1 MFTLA
6 KFTNGRGSSSAWVR
20 RFLLP
25 RERRTCFHCSAASG
39 LMSPTVCC
47 CRCWERP
54 LPESLFSST
63 HPSKTTKNHI
73 NKLRLPVGLHRYWAE
88 SWLLARIWSNCDANH
103 IQWALFI
110 HLFFWSK
117 TLKVQ
122 LSCSAA
128 NGGRLALNFN
138 CEDETWGSLKT
149 QCVLRQVLLNKLD
162 LAEEERYKTWMTC
175 VQKQLPA
182 SFL

>member
-25 RERRTCFHCSAASG
+25 RGRRTCFHCSAASG

-63 HPSKTTKNHI
+63 HPSKTTKKPH
-73 NKLRLPVGLHRYWAE
+73 KQATSA
-88 SWLLARIWSNCDANH
+88 SWPA
-103 IQWALFI
+103 
-110 HLFFWSK
+110 
-117 TLKVQ
+117 
-122 LSCSAA
+122 
-128 NGGRLALNFN
+128 
-138 CEDETWGSLKT
+138 
-149 QCVLRQVLLNKLD
+149 QVLS
-162 LAEEERYKTWMTC
+162 WIMTSGTNLEQLQRKSHS
-175 VQKQLPA
+175 VGFIYPFVFLKQNTEGPVELFGSQRWRTGVKFQPWRWNMRELKNTVRA
-182 SFL
+182 QTGSPE